1 MLQSVI
7 GLFEICISYS
17 ILFYITLF
25 IFGLFFGSFFKVI
38 VDRSEEKYAEAKP
51 KDAHKKQKNK
61 SWVTGRSCCQSCG
74 KQINWYDNIPLL
86 SYLLLGGR
94 CRYCKKKIG
103 LSYPLVEFLTGI
115 IFVFVGYLLCYSPH
129 FFAQNFILNSLYFLL
144 IIIFLWLILLFDFKY
159 MIIPDELVVLV
170 SMVGVAK
177 IFSQFISSRASL
189 FSIDLTVATF
199 LLLFFLLLR
208 YLPLLILKKYGLGWG
223 DIKLVF
229 PLAMVLGYKLAI
241 VGIFCAFIIGGVW
254 GIILLITRRAKVGQM
269 VSFGP
274 LLVLGSFIAFAWGDS
289 LWLAYWQLL

>member
-1 MLQSVI
+1 MFQSVVSI
-7 GLFEICISYS
+7 FVIFISYP
-17 ILFYITLF
+17 IFFYTALF

-38 VDRSEEKYAEAKP
+38 VDRSEQKYAEVEE
-51 KDAHKKQKNK
+51 KKNQIKQENS
-61 SWVTGRSCCQSCG
+61 SWVTGRSCCQNCG
-74 KQINWYDNIPLL
+74 KRINWYDNIPLL

-115 IFVFVGYLLCYSPH
+115 LFVFGGYLSSYSTH
-129 FFAQNFILNSLYFLL
+129 FFSQNFALNFLYFLL
-144 IIIFLWLILLFDFKY
+144 IVIFLWLIVLFDVKY

-170 SMVGVAK
+170 SMVGAAR
-177 IFSQFISSRASL
+177 IFTQYISVKTNFFI
-189 FSIDLTVATF
+189 FDLTAATF

-208 YLPLLILKKYGLGWG
+208 YFPLLIIKKYGLGWG
-223 DIKLVF
+223 DIKLIF

-274 LLVLGSFIAFAWGDS
+274 LLVLGSSIAFMWGDS
-289 LWLAYWQLL
+289 LWQAYWQLL